1 MKIMKLKKRTAAGVF
16 AALLLLA
23 TWLNTV
29 GCSMNANAADLMEG
43 IRAGNVTGKQAD
55 AAFISESANFAI
67 ELLQSTAEKDTNTTI
82 SPLSVMLALAM
93 TANGAAGETKKQME
107 EILGGDIPLET
118 LNEYLYAYIKALPSE
133 DSSKLQIANAVW
145 FRDGM
150 NVSRDFLQKNADY
163 FQADAY
169 RSAFDEQTVRDINK
183 WVKDKTDGTIEKII
197 EGDTI
202 DAAAMMY
209 LINALSFDAE
219 WENVYEKTDIRA
231 GIFHTAN
238 GAEQSVE
245 MMCSTEY
252 GYIDDGRA
260 TGFIKP
266 YKGNH
271 YSFAALLPN
280 EDISLDAYISSLN
293 GDSFVKSIENAKANR
308 EAVWSTMPKFSYD
321 TELEL
326 REALSAMG
334 MAAVFDSQKA
344 DFSMIS
350 EDDLYVNQVLHKT
363 HISVDE
369 LGTKAGAVT
378 AEIMLGA
385 AFIENTV
392 TLDRPFLYAIIDNAT
407 NLPVFMGTV
416 TNFEG

>member
-1 MKIMKLKKRTAAGVF
+1 MGEISRWKR
-16 AALLLLA
+16 L
-23 TWLNTV
+23 
-29 GCSMNANAADLMEG
+29 
-43 IRAGNVTGKQAD
+43 
-55 AAFISESANFAI
+55 
-67 ELLQSTAEKDTNTTI
+67 TN
-82 SPLSVMLALAM
+82 
-93 TANGAAGETKKQME
+93 
-107 EILGGDIPLET
+107 
-118 LNEYLYAYIKALPSE
+118 IKALPSE

-145 FRDGM
+145 FRDSM

-163 FQADAY
+163 FQANAY

-344 DFSMIS
+344 DFSKIS

>member
-1 MKIMKLKKRTAAGVF
+1 M
-16 AALLLLA
+16 
-23 TWLNTV
+23 
-29 GCSMNANAADLMEG
+29 
-43 IRAGNVTGKQAD
+43 
-55 AAFISESANFAI
+55 
-67 ELLQSTAEKDTNTTI
+67 
-82 SPLSVMLALAM
+82 
-93 TANGAAGETKKQME
+93 
-107 EILGGDIPLET
+107 
-118 LNEYLYAYIKALPSE
+118 
-133 DSSKLQIANAVW
+133 
-145 FRDGM
+145 
-150 NVSRDFLQKNADY
+150 
-163 FQADAY
+163 
-169 RSAFDEQTVRDINK
+169 
-183 WVKDKTDGTIEKII
+183 
-197 EGDTI
+197 
-202 DAAAMMY
+202 
-209 LINALSFDAE
+209 INALSFDAE

-344 DFSMIS
+344 DFSKIS